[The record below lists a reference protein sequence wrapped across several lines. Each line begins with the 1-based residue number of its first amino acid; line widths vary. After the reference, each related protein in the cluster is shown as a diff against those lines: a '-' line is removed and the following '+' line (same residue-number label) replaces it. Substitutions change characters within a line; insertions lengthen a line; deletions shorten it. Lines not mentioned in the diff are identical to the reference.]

1 MIISLTKPTFTHKDY
16 CKLENRDAT
25 YEEELPVMQ
34 AVVHLIAYQAGQT
47 DRIQYESHGAAHV
60 IHNVRCMPDENDK
73 SSLFGVE
80 FYDESYLHK
89 DKEIGKARLELR
101 SPNMNEESVVQALD
115 RWKKLILSIN
125 RTVYMDMLH
134 AHAVELS
141 GTRVP
146 NERAESFVRR
156 VLPVLIGREEEH
168 MLRQLIGSG
177 TNNRQGAFLPG
188 WREVQWKLSKIASQI
203 EAYG

>member
-1 MIISLTKPTFTHKDY
+1 MIISLTKPTFTNKDCY
-16 CKLENRDAT
+16 RLENRDAS
-25 YEEELPVMQ
+25 YEEELPIMQ
-34 AVVHLIAYQAGQT
+34 AVVHLIAYQTGLT
-47 DRIQYESHGAAHV
+47 DRIQYDSHGAAQI
-60 IHNVRCMPDENDK
+60 IHSVRCIPDENDK

-89 DKEIGKARLELR
+89 DEEYGKARLELR
-101 SPNMNEESVVQALD
+101 SLNMNGESVAQALG

-134 AHAVELS
+134 AHAVELA
-141 GTRVP
+141 GTRAP

-177 TNNRQGAFLPG
+177 TNRRQGAFLPG